1 MLNCSGTVASMTPA
15 VLSIAIPPRSGSAM
29 GVEIHQAG
37 ECLAAHVSGGSC
49 LAYLAGRLRYK
60 LCIILFLLHTLD

>member
-1 MLNCSGTVASMTPA
+1 MTPA

-49 LAYLAGRLRYK
+49 LAYLAEG
-60 LCIILFLLHTLD
+60 